1 MFDLKEEEPPQH
13 AKRLMYDLKEEE
25 PPQHAKRLTFFFQ
38 ECSNK
43 KLGNTNNN
51 HVGIRH

>member
-25 PPQHAKRLTFFFQ
+25 PPQLAKRLTFFFV
-38 ECSNK
+38 EHKPGRGTWVNEI
-43 KLGNTNNN
+43 LR
-51 HVGIRH
+51 IP